1 MIFKMPKIKLGN
13 KIALIYFV
21 LGFATIIAV
30 SLIWFLPSLSE
41 TKTNAARVQL
51 EIARRGAQEI
61 SSFIDYKLDS
71 LQKLSFFM
79 EPEETE
85 KNREIF
91 NRFMQKDQSFFEIT
105 LIGETGREQIKVSQF
120 DIFTEAD
127 MADRSKEEY
136 FQMTLEGSYLI
147 SQVFFNEMAEPYLV
161 LAVPVFSFPKGAVIL
176 AKFKLAEMWQIVS
189 SLKAGL
195 QSRAFVVDNE
205 GKLIADS
212 NPSLV
217 LKNINLADLPPVKKI
232 IENNLIVDGL
242 SPEDSY
248 LNDQSQTVLSVGVP
262 MEKLGWGVIIE
273 QPEEDAYSALGNK
286 ITAFVLIFLLGGVS
300 IFFVGRLLVI
310 YLFGPMNKLEK
321 GAKII
326 GAGNLDY
333 RLNIR
338 TGDEIE
344 ELAQSFNEMASQLK
358 EFYTDLEHKV
368 DERTSELKSQRNK
381 LDQSSK
387 KLIDREI
394 VLGEVKKQ
402 QEKALQEATKARHKA
417 EEARIA
423 SLNILEDI
431 DEARKAQEDEKNKI
445 EAVLR
450 SLTDGL
456 IMLDQFGWVSLI
468 NVEAELMLNLKKE
481 DIVSKRLGEIT
492 NPNIK
497 KIDDLIRTK
506 EEDVEKTEIQLD
518 GFDERILEISTAPV
532 IGINKKILGQII
544 ILHDI
549 TREKAVERMKTEF
562 VTIAAHQLRTP
573 LSAVKW
579 TLRLILDGDIGKITE
594 EQAETLQKGYL
605 SNERMIS
612 LVNDLLNITRIE
624 EGRFIFGFL
633 KTPFVSLIQETID
646 NFQVLANMK
655 NIKIKFEKP
664 KNDIEI
670 LADKEKIKLALQNL
684 MENAINYS
692 PSGSDVTI
700 SLDWDNINLTFS
712 VADKGMGIPKKQQER
727 IFTKFFRGENAI
739 RTETEGTGLG
749 LFLTKNIIEKH
760 GGKIW
765 FETEENKGSVFF
777 FSLPLAK

>member
-51 EIARRGAQEI
+51 EIARRGGQEI

-402 QEKALQEATKARHKA
+402 QEKD
-417 EEARIA
+417 
-423 SLNILEDI
+423 SSSNNDNY
-431 DEARKAQEDEKNKI
+431 RKYY
-445 EAVLR
+445 
-450 SLTDGL
+450 
-456 IMLDQFGWVSLI
+456 
-468 NVEAELMLNLKKE
+468 KKC
-481 DIVSKRLGEIT
+481 
-492 NPNIK
+492 
-497 KIDDLIRTK
+497 
-506 EEDVEKTEIQLD
+506 
-518 GFDERILEISTAPV
+518 F
-532 IGINKKILGQII
+532 
-544 ILHDI
+544 
-549 TREKAVERMKTEF
+549 
-562 VTIAAHQLRTP
+562 
-573 LSAVKW
+573 
-579 TLRLILDGDIGKITE
+579 
-594 EQAETLQKGYL
+594 
-605 SNERMIS
+605 
-612 LVNDLLNITRIE
+612 
-624 EGRFIFGFL
+624 
-633 KTPFVSLIQETID
+633 
-646 NFQVLANMK
+646 
-655 NIKIKFEKP
+655 
-664 KNDIEI
+664 
-670 LADKEKIKLALQNL
+670 
-684 MENAINYS
+684 
-692 PSGSDVTI
+692 
-700 SLDWDNINLTFS
+700 
-712 VADKGMGIPKKQQER
+712 
-727 IFTKFFRGENAI
+727 
-739 RTETEGTGLG
+739 
-749 LFLTKNIIEKH
+749 
-760 GGKIW
+760 
-765 FETEENKGSVFF
+765 
-777 FSLPLAK
+777 